1 MSGKHS
7 WEPPYTHNPTNRH
20 TREALAALLQITS
33 SYGRAWLLAQEMWVE
48 TGEPLGWNVQK
59 DKEPWDAR
67 AKRTAE
73 ILCSNKLAPSVLTRA
88 DFGRKNRGS
97 GEGGGRPQETKHEA
111 GECKVY
117 SVGSEWV
124 EVVEQKVLEG
134 EKSLVVC
141 NAGVL
146 EKDLKVFN
154 YFSWSI
160 CHLQC

>member
-1 MSGKHS
+1 MGK
-7 WEPPYTHNPTNRH
+7 NRRVPGLECPERQRTMECQSEEDCRDALVQQ
-20 TREALAALLQITS
+20 TRSISLD
-33 SYGRAWLLAQEMWVE
+33 
-48 TGEPLGWNVQK
+48 TG
-59 DKEPWDAR
+59 
-67 AKRTAE
+67 
-73 ILCSNKLAPSVLTRA
+73 A

-124 EVVEQKVLEG
+124 EVIEQKVLEG
-134 EKSLVVC
+134 EKSLVAC

-154 YFSWSI
+154 VTFLGLLVTFNVSKVP
-160 CHLQC
+160 